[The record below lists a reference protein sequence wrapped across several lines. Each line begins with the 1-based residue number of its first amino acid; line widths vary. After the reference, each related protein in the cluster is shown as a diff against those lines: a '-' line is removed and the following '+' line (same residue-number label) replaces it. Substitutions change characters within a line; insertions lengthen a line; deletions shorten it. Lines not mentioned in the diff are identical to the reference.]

1 VVLSFRI
8 HYNAVMAKVQ
18 VDTTLDDLEFNSSAM
33 IIVSADDGVHYFA
46 DSDEDIN
53 YALSLSEA
61 DAKDSIIHIAQG
73 TYQGDF
79 YYSGGGI
86 IDYVDEGLTLLGGY
100 DSSFTSR
107 STDPS
112 LTIFDGENSPS
123 SISIE
128 APYNTSD
135 ILIEGF
141 TFQNN
146 DAAGFDLSGASLA
159 INTVG
164 GTITVNNN
172 IIQNNSMDGVGGAV
186 AITSYSNSEQSV
198 VFINNTLSN
207 NTQIQSANSGIF
219 GDGGGGLNIY
229 RSKDVL
235 IENNTFEGNTAG
247 GSGGAFWSR
256 DGANFIIKDNT
267 FEGNTSAANGGA
279 MYVLVNR
286 GSVTLEG
293 NTIINN
299 DAYQSG
305 GVHLLS
311 LTGDIRVIDN
321 TISNNAAS
329 SAYGAIYS
337 ETTSGAGSEQ
347 VYSGNVIDDNSSHR
361 GSGAIY
367 VTASSDNKIQI
378 NNNLIVDNSLD
389 SPSEIYDNFGGG
401 LYVYYHFGA
410 ELELTNNTIV
420 NNHADGIGGGIHI
433 NNRRGGSEWDISNNI
448 IYGNTSNDEYI
459 GNIGSD
465 ISIGADL
472 EDFNLNL
479 ESNVFDTSLPG
490 FGIHSG
496 GNVVATDFD
505 SFGRVDY
512 EIPESNLD
520 NVDPLFVDAANGDY
534 RLSSN
539 SPLIDQG
546 YDSGNLESFDLDGYP
561 RESGDAVEIGA
572 YEYQINSIITGTNTN
587 DLLQGTSGID
597 YIYTFEGVDAVSALA
612 SNDTIT
618 LTADGVYGTKYSA
631 KNVSNDNSVGTNE
644 IISLEGLN
652 LFNDV
657 IDGGDD
663 VDTLILTS
671 SPSSV
676 GADDAFFID
685 DVYAE
690 HHSSLTLSSTTQGID
705 STARIVSL
713 ETINAGNGNDIVDL
727 TSTNFILSHAV
738 TINGE
743 AGNDTLWGSN
753 GDDVI
758 NGGEGNDTIFGG
770 AGSDTLTGGAGDDI
784 FQFTA
789 TAGSDV
795 ISDFDVNGDSIK
807 LYYRATDKH
816 TNADLNL
823 TNGLLTWG
831 VDNTSNVLIDISA
844 YTTSSDL
851 IDVSSLIS
859 FVEIV

>member
-1 VVLSFRI
+1 
-8 HYNAVMAKVQ
+8 MAKIII
-18 VDTTLDDLEFNSSAM
+18 DDTLDDLEFDSSSM

-46 DSDEDIN
+46 DSDEDLH

-86 IDYVDEGLTLLGGY
+86 LDYWDEGLTLLGGY

-128 APYNTSD
+128 APYNTKD
-135 ILIEGF
+135 ILIDGF

-146 DAAGFDLSGASLA
+146 VVSGFDLSGASLA
-159 INTVG
+159 IKTVG

-172 IIQNNSMDGVGGAV
+172 IIQNNSIDSVGGAV
-186 AITSYSNSEQSV
+186 AVISYSNSEQSV
-198 VFINNTLSN
+198 VFTNNTFSN
-207 NTQIQSANSGIF
+207 NIQIHSGNSGIF
-219 GDGGGGLNIY
+219 GDGGGGLLIY

-235 IENNTFEGNTAG
+235 IENNTFEGNIAG
-247 GSGGAFWSR
+247 GDGGAFWSR
-256 DGANFIIKDNT
+256 DGENFIIKDNT
-267 FEGNTSAANGGA
+267 FENNTSATSGGA
-279 MYVLVNR
+279 MYVLVNK

-311 LTGDIRVIDN
+311 TDGNVSVIDN
-321 TISNNAAS
+321 TISNNTAS
-329 SAYGAIYS
+329 SKYGAIYS
-337 ETTSGAGSEQ
+337 STTSGVNEQ
-347 VYSGNVIDDNSSHR
+347 VYSGNVIENNSSFA
-361 GSGAIY
+361 GSGGIHVY
-367 VTASSDNKIQI
+367 ASSDNKIQI
-378 NNNLIVDNSLD
+378 NNNLIADNSLD
-389 SPSEIYDNFGGG
+389 SPSQMYDADGGG
-401 LYVYYHFGA
+401 LHVWHHFGG
-410 ELELTNNTIV
+410 ELELINNTIV
-420 NNHADGIGGGIHI
+420 NNHADANGGGVQIS
-433 NNRRGGSEWDISNNI
+433 NRRSGSEFEITNNI
-448 IYGNTSNDEYI
+448 IYGNTNNGVGGHAGGSKV
-459 GNIGSD
+459 GSD
-465 ISIGADL
+465 IAINSDE
-472 EDFNLNL
+472 EDFTIVL

-490 FGIHSG
+490 FSIHSG
-496 GNVVATDFD
+496 NNLVATDFD

-546 YDSGNLESFDLDGYP
+546 YDSGNLESFDLDGYS
-561 RESGDAVEIGA
+561 RESGDDVDIGA
-572 YEYQINSIITGTNTN
+572 YEYQFNSIITGTNS
-587 DLLQGTSGID
+587 DDILQGTSGID
-597 YIYTFEGVDAVSALA
+597 YIYTLKGVDAVSALA

-618 LTADGVYGTKYSA
+618 LTADGVYGTKYHA
-631 KNVSNDNSVGTNE
+631 KNVSNDNSVGTQE
-644 IISLEGLN
+644 KISLEGLN

-671 SPSSV
+671 SASSV

-685 DVYAE
+685 DVYSE

-705 STARIVSL
+705 SIARVIDL
-713 ETINAGNGNDIVDL
+713 ETINAGEGNDIVDL
-727 TSTNFILSHAV
+727 TSTNFVLTDAV
-738 TINGE
+738 TINGG

-758 NGGEGNDTIFGG
+758 DGGAGNDSLFGG
-770 AGSDTLTGGAGDDI
+770 AGDDTLTGGAGDDV

-789 TAGSDV
+789 TNGSDM
-795 ISDFDVNGDSIK
+795 ITDFAVNGDSIE
-807 LYYRATDKH
+807 LYYRTEDEH
-816 TNADLNL
+816 TNADLSL
-823 TNGLLTWG
+823 SNGVLTWS
-831 VDNTSNVLIDISA
+831 TSVSHDVLIDFSA
-844 YTTSSDL
+844 TTTSSDFSEV
-851 IDVSSLIS
+851 DSLIT